1 MPMISPQ
8 VREQVRAA
16 SDIVEIIQSYMH
28 LRRAGGN
35 FVALCP
41 FHKEKSPSFH
51 VSPSRQ
57 MYHCFGCHKSGDV
70 FRFIQDYENIS
81 FPEAAKR
88 LAHRAGITL
97 QFDESPAQRDDRAAK
112 DQLRDIHEQI
122 TRRWQQSLANDAA
135 GQVARDYLAKR
146 RVGPEAVT
154 RFRLGYALDAW
165 DDTVNWS
172 RSKDWE
178 PGLVEQAGLIV
189 PRDPND
195 RARGYYDRFRGR
207 LMFPICDEQGRVVA
221 FSGRILAGDD
231 KVAKYLNSPETPLFT
246 KSRVLY
252 GLDKARRAILDA
264 GSAIICEGQLDLIA
278 CHMAG
283 VENMVAPQ
291 GTALTSEH
299 LRILRRYTQEVILC
313 FDSDNAGQKATAR
326 ILDELVGSGISI
338 RVITVP
344 APHDPDSFIQEHGG
358 DAFRQLVAGARDFFD
373 FYLDFLCQRNDAT
386 SDRGQLAVLEA
397 MAVALLKTENEALL
411 DRYAQKTSMAL
422 AAAGGVAPSPDAVRA
437 EFHKRLRRPAQP
449 GYPRSAG
456 FSPGGGGPT
465 RYSPYAAAN
474 PPASRTSAATTPKPG
489 SFGPPTPNEMWLL
502 KLTFLA
508 DEYAGW
514 LALHLDLQW
523 LRHPLVREL
532 LGRRLAL
539 HHASSWHSPAAFL
552 GELEED
558 ALRSMA
564 SEAMTDTRTIPNPEQ
579 QLIDLVTRLRNTW
592 IDERIAQTSI
602 RSSLPNLTDPDRN
615 ALLQELLQ
623 LRKAKREPLMAR
635 LNDDTAADG
644 G

>member
-16 SDIVEIIQSYMH
+16 SDIVEIIQSYMQ

-70 FRFIQDYENIS
+70 FRFIQDYENVS
-81 FPEAAKR
+81 FTEAAKR
-88 LAHRAGITL
+88 LAQRAGITL
-97 QFDESPAQRDDRAAK
+97 EFDETPAQRDERATK
-112 DQLRDIHEQI
+112 DQLRDIHEQL
-122 TRRWQQSLANDAA
+122 TRRWQQALTHDAA
-135 GQVARDYLAKR
+135 GQIAREYLAKR
-146 RVGPEAVT
+146 RVSPEAVT

-165 DDTVNWS
+165 DDTVHWS
-172 RSKDWE
+172 RSKGWE
-178 PGLVEQAGLIV
+178 PGLIEQAGLIV

-195 RARGYYDRFRGR
+195 RNRGYYDRFRGR

-221 FSGRILAGDD
+221 FSGRILAGDE
-231 KVAKYLNSPETPLFT
+231 KVAKYLNSPETPIFT

-326 ILDELVGSGISI
+326 ILDELVGSGMSI

-397 MAVALLKTENEALL
+397 MAVGLLKTENEALL

-437 EFHKRLRRPAQP
+437 EFQKRMRRPAAP
-449 GYPRSAG
+449 GYPRSGG
-456 FSPGGGGPT
+456 FSPGNPASQHYPVTAG
-465 RYSPYAAAN
+465 AN
-474 PPASRTSAATTPKPG
+474 PAPNRGSGTPNAPSPAL
-489 SFGPPTPNEMWLL
+489 GPPSPNEMWLL

-508 DEYAGW
+508 DEFAGW

-532 LGRRLAL
+532 LARRLEL
-539 HHASSWHSPAAFL
+539 HRASAWHSPAAFL

-558 ALRSMA
+558 ALRSLA
-564 SEAMTDTRTIPNPEQ
+564 SAAMTDNRTIPNPEQ
-579 QLIDLVTRLRNTW
+579 QLSDLVTRLRNTW
-592 IDERIAQTSI
+592 IDERIAQTSL
-602 RSSLPNLTDPDRN
+602 RSSLPNLADADRN

-635 LNDDTAADG
+635 LDDATGA
-644 G
+644 

>member
-1 MPMISPQ
+1 MPMISPT

-16 SDIVEIIQSYMH
+16 SDIVEIIQAYLP

-57 MYHCFGCHKSGDV
+57 MFHCFGCHKSGDV
-70 FRFIQDYENIS
+70 FRFIQDYENVS
-81 FPEAAKR
+81 FTEAAKR
-88 LAHRAGITL
+88 LAQRAGITIE
-97 QFDESPAQRDDRAAK
+97 FDESPAQRDERAAK
-112 DQLRDIHEQI
+112 DLLRDIHEQI
-122 TRRWQQSLANDAA
+122 ARRWQQSLANDAA
-135 GQVARDYLAKR
+135 GQIARDYLVKR
-146 RVGPEAVT
+146 HVAPEAVT
-154 RFRLGYALDAW
+154 RFRLGYAPDAW
-165 DDTVNWS
+165 DDTVNWA
-172 RSKDWE
+172 RSKGWE
-178 PGLVEQAGLIV
+178 PGIVEQAGLIV
-189 PRDPND
+189 ARDPND
-195 RARGYYDRFRGR
+195 RGRGYYDRFRGR

-221 FSGRILAGDD
+221 FSGRILAGDE
-231 KVAKYLNSPETPLFT
+231 KVAKYLNSPETPIFT

-264 GSAIICEGQLDLIA
+264 GSVIICEGQLDLIA

-283 VENMVAPQ
+283 VENVVAPQ

-299 LRILRRYTQEVILC
+299 LRILRRYAQEAVLC

-344 APHDPDSFIQEHGG
+344 APHDPDSFIRDHGG

-386 SDRGQLAVLEA
+386 SDRGQLAVLDA
-397 MAVALLKTENEALL
+397 MATALLKTENEALL

-449 GYPRSAG
+449 GYSRAGSGGFIGSSNPPRSAPS
-456 FSPGGGGPT
+456 SP
-465 RYSPYAAAN
+465 
-474 PPASRTSAATTPKPG
+474 RTSGAAEPARP
-489 SFGPPTPNEMWLL
+489 SFGPPPPNEMWLL

-532 LGRRLAL
+532 LGRRLEL
-539 HHASSWHSPAAFL
+539 HRTSAWHSPAAFL

-558 ALRSMA
+558 ALRSLA
-564 SEAMTDTRTIPNPEQ
+564 SSAMTDARTIPNPEQ
-579 QLIDLVTRLRNTW
+579 QLSDLVTRLRNTW
-592 IDERIAQTSI
+592 IDERIAQTSM
-602 RSSLPNLTDPDRN
+602 RSAVPSLTEDERN

-635 LNDDTAADG
+635 LDPAGDPG
-644 G
+644 